1 MIFVSYCF
9 ALHEFVLVT
18 AHPPPWK
25 SDGPPL
31 GLVSVMGKPFVLFDA
46 STVASQGEFYL
57 GGRTI
62 RSPGRKVGSF
72 FVQYFFTSFWAAR
85 FPFFLASGRLA

>member
-9 ALHEFVLVT
+9 VLHEFVLVT
-18 AHPPPWK
+18 AHPPPRR

-31 GLVSVMGKPFVLFDA
+31 GLVSVMGKPFVLFDV

-57 GGRTI
+57 GGAPSDLRG
-62 RSPGRKVGSF
+62 GR
-72 FVQYFFTSFWAAR
+72 WAV
-85 FPFFLASGRLA
+85 FLYSIFLLVFGLQDYFFLANARLA